1 MRDRSALVSAEDLP
15 STGFWT
21 RFLRGGVILAP
32 CERFLLTTFVH
43 QLPADMAALL
53 RQEWR
58 GLNLVQRSPDWN
70 ELRFYRLVRGRV
82 DRAEL
87 PRLPIAGGEVKLLS
101 LALRP
106 SRDSDLLHVN
116 FWAVDGWFFNL
127 NASRSLR
134 PLRDQIEIVI
144 DQVEHSY
151 RSNLVRRGA

>member
-1 MRDRSALVSAEDLP
+1 MNAEGLP

-32 CERFLLTTFVH
+32 CERFLLTTLVRH
-43 QLPADMAALL
+43 VPADMAAAL
-53 RQEWR
+53 RQQWR
-58 GLNLVQRSPDWN
+58 GLNLVQRSPAWD
-70 ELRFYRLVRGRV
+70 ELRFYRVVRGRV

-87 PRLPIAGGEVKLLS
+87 PNLPIAGGEVKLLS

-106 SRDSDLLHVN
+106 SPDSDLLHVN

-134 PLRDQIEIVI
+134 PLRDQSEVVI
-144 DQVEHSY
+144 GQVEHSY
-151 RSNLVRRGA
+151 RSNLVRLEGA